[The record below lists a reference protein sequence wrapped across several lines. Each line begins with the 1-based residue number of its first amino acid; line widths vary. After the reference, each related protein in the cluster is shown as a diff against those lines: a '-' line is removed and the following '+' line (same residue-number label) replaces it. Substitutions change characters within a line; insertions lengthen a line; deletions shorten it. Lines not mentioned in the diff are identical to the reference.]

1 MPGRSWGGSCLLSLP
16 TSHSRGGAI
25 PREQFS
31 PLSPSGTFSQTPKNP
46 HPVSGIFPLS
56 GDAGRRRRLTF
67 TARSR
72 RHSESPSWNSDEN
85 VGNSSDISKGLFQ
98 TGMCEFDPSQVS
110 QPVTQPERVS
120 PYWLKVPHIIGFWCD
135 FLESLVSRKRQPRR
149 EYAESLQPKPQKFP
163 FSRRRLAETGSI
175 TTER

>member
-1 MPGRSWGGSCLLSLP
+1 MSAARN
-16 TSHSRGGAI
+16 RA
-25 PREQFS
+25 EVA
-31 PLSPSGTFSQTPKNP
+31 QTGCGVSVWTNSDIFVSTRKFPQ
-46 HPVSGIFPLS
+46 VSGIFPLS
-56 GDAGRRRRLTF
+56 EDAGRRRRLIF

-110 QPVTQPERVS
+110 QAVTQLERVALYS
-120 PYWLKVPHIIGFWCD
+120 SNIPHIIGFSCD
-135 FLESLVSRKRQPRR
+135 CPKSLVSGNRQPWR
-149 EYAESLQPKPQKFP
+149 EKAESLQPKPQKFP
-163 FSRRRLAETGSI
+163 FSWRRLAETGSI